1 MRRFVIFGLSLF
13 SHTAFGMSSSP
24 GSGAAGGDV
33 RVADRPTYQ
42 VDRVDGHGLLDDMY
56 ASTREE
62 YMKISDNNLQG
73 DKTAVQ
79 KLARHTVFTVITAW
93 SAWQTNPA
101 SKQGM
106 KKDAQDAGF
115 FREYLNTLASWA
127 HACHELVRKRR
138 KKNPPMQMPWL
149 LSEAPKSFFKSEE
162 DYAQLAATEINGA
175 ETGSS
180 EVMYK
185 VLLFPLAHAQSGKS
199 PFAQSPPQWG
209 AHTAATGASMKTKVE
224 RVSRVMKHAEQ
235 LLFRD
240 RDSPANG
247 MEGQKKSGNDLQQCV
262 EWLHAE
268 LPKRSK
274 EAPKSNEMWWLFWHW
289 GAGSR
294 FFAHRGAVFLNHFQV
309 ERTDGSSAL
318 SKQERRKRR
327 NQKGRGQ
334 TELQQQF
341 RGALIV
347 HAIGYAWRHVV
358 VAVVPLTTLRAR
370 RHNHHLCYRLG
381 AGEVGHHRRTLLDRV
396 GDGQVGRSRGQQSDS
411 GSSICQRTARGAQKQ
426 RARVRLLRRSQDA
439 AGG

>member
-1 MRRFVIFGLSLF
+1 
-13 SHTAFGMSSSP
+13 
-24 GSGAAGGDV
+24 
-33 RVADRPTYQ
+33 
-42 VDRVDGHGLLDDMY
+42 
-56 ASTREE
+56 
-62 YMKISDNNLQG
+62 
-73 DKTAVQ
+73 
-79 KLARHTVFTVITAW
+79 
-93 SAWQTNPA
+93 
-101 SKQGM
+101 
-106 KKDAQDAGF
+106 
-115 FREYLNTLASWA
+115 
-127 HACHELVRKRR
+127 
-138 KKNPPMQMPWL
+138 MQMPWL

-175 ETGSS
+175 EVGSL

-199 PFAQSPPQWG
+199 PFAQSSPQWG

-235 LLFRD
+235 LLFCD

-262 EWLHAE
+262 DWLHAE

-289 GAGSR
+289 GAGSQ

-309 ERTDGSSAL
+309 ERTDASSGL
-318 SKQERRKRR
+318 SKQERRKKRK
-327 NQKGRGQ
+327 QKGRAQ

-347 HAIGYAWRHVV
+347 QAIGYALRHVV
-358 VAVVPLTTLRAR
+358 VAVVALTTLRAR
-370 RHNHHLCYRLG
+370 RHNNHLCCRLG
-381 AGEVGHHRRTLLDRV
+381 AGEVCHRRRTLRDRV
-396 GDGQVGRSRGQQSDS
+396 GAGQVGRSRGQQSDG
-411 GSSICQRTARGAQKQ
+411 GSSIYQRTARGAQKQ

-439 AGG
+439 AGH